1 MKKLILVLL
10 FSSIICLGQ
19 TYNSYGRSSQKVTV
33 KKETTNNS
41 GENTYE
47 IETEDVYLF
56 SYFKNNGE
64 DGLHLAYSYNALQW
78 EALRQNQSFLKPT
91 AGKDQLMRDPCIVQ
105 GLNGVFHMVWT
116 VSWNEKVIGY
126 ASSKD
131 LIHWSP
137 QKEIPVMVHEKEARN
152 CWAPEV
158 FFDPK
163 SEQYIIIWSTTIPGR
178 FPKTENTGDSKYNHR
193 MYYVTTKDFE
203 EFSETQLFFD
213 QGFNVIDGTIKM
225 EEGRYLLFLKDETR
239 HPPEKNIRLSYSDQ
253 ITKEYSK
260 VSEPITGDYWAEGPT
275 AIKIGEYWWVYFDK
289 YRRHKMGAVRSK
301 DLLHWEDVSE
311 KISFPE
317 GTRHGTIF
325 RVKKEILEPLL
336 EYLQ

>member
-1 MKKLILVLL
+1 
-10 FSSIICLGQ
+10 
-19 TYNSYGRSSQKVTV
+19 
-33 KKETTNNS
+33 
-41 GENTYE
+41 
-47 IETEDVYLF
+47 
-56 SYFKNNGE
+56 
-64 DGLHLAYSYNALQW
+64 
-78 EALRQNQSFLKPT
+78 
-91 AGKDQLMRDPCIVQ
+91 
-105 GLNGVFHMVWT
+105 
-116 VSWNEKVIGY
+116 
-126 ASSKD
+126 
-131 LIHWSP
+131 
-137 QKEIPVMVHEKEARN
+137 
-152 CWAPEV
+152 
-158 FFDPK
+158 
-163 SEQYIIIWSTTIPGR
+163 
-178 FPKTENTGDSKYNHR
+178 
-193 MYYVTTKDFE
+193 
-203 EFSETQLFFD
+203 
-213 QGFNVIDGTIKM
+213 M

-336 EYLQ
+336 ELHDEH